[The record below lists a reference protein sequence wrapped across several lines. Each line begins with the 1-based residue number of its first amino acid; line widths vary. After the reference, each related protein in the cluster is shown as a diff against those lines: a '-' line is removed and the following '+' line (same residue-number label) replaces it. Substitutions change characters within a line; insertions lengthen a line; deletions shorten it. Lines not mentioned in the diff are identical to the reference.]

1 MMRTTNGYAAMNS
14 VKNNLIIFTLIF
26 FSVLFSQ
33 SEIDE
38 MIKEVYAGKTS
49 SAFEEMPR
57 MKREFSDI
65 PSLLFLDALIDQDI
79 DRSIDKFKKFFKYYE
94 SSEYAD
100 DAIMKIS
107 EYYYT
112 KGSYIESSKWLKK
125 INLYYPE
132 SEHINRSLNLYI
144 RALSLSG
151 KEDTAKQYLQTF
163 KKKYPDSTF
172 DTYILDNYDVASK
185 QKLDKKDGK
194 STLLQ
199 AVEDLKESLT
209 PKQKNKKKYRYSVQI
224 GAYSNMDNAVQVRDE
239 LLSLNFNTRIDI
251 IYLSTKDKN
260 LYAVREG
267 YFKSKEYASGTQKKI
282 KSRTGYN
289 AIVVDVNDY

>member
-1 MMRTTNGYAAMNS
+1 MRTTNGYAAMNL
-14 VKNNLIIFTLIF
+14 VKNNLITFTLIV
-26 FSVLFSQ
+26 SSILFSQ
-33 SEIDE
+33 SEIDQ
-38 MIKEVYAGKTS
+38 MIEEVYAGKIS
-49 SAFEEMPR
+49 RAFEEMPR

-79 DRSIDKFKKFFKYYE
+79 DKSIEKFKKFFKYYE

-163 KKKYPDSTF
+163 KKKYPDSSF

-199 AVEDLKESLT
+199 AVEDLKESLA

-289 AIVVDVNDY
+289 AIVVDVNNY

>member
-1 MMRTTNGYAAMNS
+1 MIPKIS
-14 VKNNLIIFTLIF
+14 NLFLVSIFLL
-26 FSVLFSQ
+26 FSILYSQ
-33 SEIDE
+33 SEIDDL
-38 MIKEVYAGKTS
+38 INEVYSGNINNAK
-49 SAFEEMPR
+49 EKLPD

-65 PSLLFLDALIDQDI
+65 PSLLFLDALIDDDI
-79 DRSIDKFKKFFKYYE
+79 ISSIGKFKNFFKYYE

-112 KGSYIESSKWLKK
+112 QGSYIESSKWLKK
-125 INLYYPE
+125 INLYYPN
-132 SEHINRSLNLYI
+132 SEHISRSLNLYL
-144 RALSLSG
+144 RALTLSG
-151 KEDTAKQYLQTF
+151 KEDTAQLYLQTF
-163 KKKYPDSTF
+163 FKKYPDSS
-172 DTYILDNYDVASK
+172 IDNYIIENLDMSSK
-185 QKLDKKDGK
+185 ANEKNKDNQNSLLDI
-194 STLLQ
+194 
-199 AVEDLKESLT
+199 VEELKQSLT
-209 PKQKNKKKYRYSVQI
+209 TKQKNKKKYKFSVQI
-224 GAYSNMDNAVQVRDE
+224 GAYSSMDNAIQVRDE

-251 IYLSTKDKN
+251 IYLSTKNKN

>member
-1 MMRTTNGYAAMNS
+1 MKIINGCAAMIL
-14 VKNNLIIFTLIF
+14 VKNNIIIFSLLL
-26 FSVLFSQ
+26 FSILLSQ
-33 SEIDE
+33 SEIDD
-38 MIKEVYAGKTS
+38 MIKEAYSGKTS
-49 SAFEEMPR
+49 NAEEAMPR

-107 EYYYT
+107 EYYYA

-125 INLYYPE
+125 INLYYPD
-132 SEHINRSLNLYI
+132 SEHINRSLNLYL
-144 RALSLSG
+144 RTLSLSG
-151 KEDTAKQYLQTF
+151 KEDTARQYLRTF
-163 KKKYPDSTF
+163 KKKYPDSLF
-172 DTYILDNYDVASK
+172 DTYIIDNFDLGNK
-185 QKLDKKDGK
+185 EKLEKNN
-194 STLLQ
+194 SMNTLMK
-199 AVEDLKESLT
+199 AVEELKESLIS
-209 PKQKNKKKYRYSVQI
+209 KQKNKKKYRYSVQI

-251 IYLSTKDKN
+251 IYLPTKDKN

-289 AIVVDVNDY
+289 AIVVDANDY

>member
-1 MMRTTNGYAAMNS
+1 MRTTNGYAAMNS
-14 VKNNLIIFTLIF
+14 VKNNLILFTLIF
-26 FSVLFSQ
+26 SSVLFSQ

-79 DRSIDKFKKFFKYYE
+79 DRSIEKFKKFFKYYE

-163 KKKYPDSTF
+163 KKKYPDSSF
-172 DTYILDNYDVASK
+172 DTYILDNFDLSSK
-185 QKLDKKDGK
+185 EKLDKKDGK

>member
-1 MMRTTNGYAAMNS
+1 MRTTNGYAAMNS
-14 VKNNLIIFTLIF
+14 VKNNLILFTLIF

-132 SEHINRSLNLYI
+132 SEHINRSLNLYL

-163 KKKYPDSTF
+163 KKKYPDSSF
-172 DTYILDNYDVASK
+172 DTYILDNFDLSSK
-185 QKLDKKDGK
+185 EKLDKKDGK

>member
-1 MMRTTNGYAAMNS
+1 MNGYAAMNS
-14 VKNNLIIFTLIF
+14 VKNNLITFTLIV
-26 FSVLFSQ
+26 SSILFSQ
-33 SEIDE
+33 SEIDQ
-38 MIKEVYAGKTS
+38 MIEEVYAGKIS
-49 SAFEEMPR
+49 RAFEEMPR

-79 DRSIDKFKKFFKYYE
+79 DRSIEKFKKFFKYYE

-125 INLYYPE
+125 INLYYPD

-163 KKKYPDSTF
+163 KKKYPDSSF

>member
-1 MMRTTNGYAAMNS
+1 MRTTNGYAAMNS
-14 VKNNLIIFTLIF
+14 VKNNLLIFTLIV
-26 FSVLFSQ
+26 SSILFSQ

-38 MIKEVYAGKTS
+38 MIEEVYAGKTS
-49 SAFEEMPR
+49 SAFEQMPR

-79 DRSIDKFKKFFKYYE
+79 DRSIEKFKKFFKYYE

-163 KKKYPDSTF
+163 KKKYPDSSF

-289 AIVVDVNDY
+289 AIVVDVNNY

>member
-1 MMRTTNGYAAMNS
+1 MNGYAAMNS
-14 VKNNLIIFTLIF
+14 VKNNLITFTLIV
-26 FSVLFSQ
+26 SSILFSQ
-33 SEIDE
+33 SEIDQ
-38 MIKEVYAGKTS
+38 MIEEVYAGKIS
-49 SAFEEMPR
+49 RAFEEMPR

-79 DRSIDKFKKFFKYYE
+79 DRSIEKFKKFFKYYE

-163 KKKYPDSTF
+163 KKKYPDSSF
-172 DTYILDNYDVASK
+172 DTYILDNYEVASK

-199 AVEDLKESLT
+199 AVEDLKESLA

>member
-1 MMRTTNGYAAMNS
+1 MILKTSNYLVS
-14 VKNNLIIFTLIF
+14 IILL
-26 FSVLFSQ
+26 FSVLHSQ
-33 SEIDE
+33 SEIDDL
-38 MIKEVYAGKTS
+38 INEVYSGNINNAK
-49 SAFEEMPR
+49 AKLPA

-65 PSLLFLDALIDQDI
+65 PSLLFLDALIDDDI
-79 DRSIDKFKKFFKYYE
+79 ESSIGKFKNFFKYYE

-112 KGSYIESSKWLKK
+112 QGSYIESSKWLKK
-125 INLYYPE
+125 INLYYPS
-132 SEHINRSLNLYI
+132 SEHISRSLNLYL
-144 RALSLSG
+144 RALTLSG
-151 KEDTAKQYLQTF
+151 KEDTAQQYLQTF
-163 KKKYPDSTF
+163 FKKYPDSS
-172 DTYILDNYDVASK
+172 IDNYIIDNLDMANKKNKDNKNSLLDVVEELK
-185 QKLDKKDGK
+185 Q
-194 STLLQ
+194 TL
-199 AVEDLKESLT
+199 AT
-209 PKQKNKKKYRYSVQI
+209 KQKNKKKYKFSVQI
-224 GAYSNMDNAVQVRDE
+224 GAYSSMDNAVQVRDE

-251 IYLSTKDKN
+251 IYLSTKNKN

>member
-1 MMRTTNGYAAMNS
+1 MRTTNGYAAMNS

-38 MIKEVYAGKTS
+38 MIKEVYAGKTI

-65 PSLLFLDALIDQDI
+65 PSLLFLDALIDQDV

-163 KKKYPDSTF
+163 KKKYPDSSF
-172 DTYILDNYDVASK
+172 DTYILDNYDIASK
-185 QKLDKKDGK
+185 QKLDKKGGK

>member
-1 MMRTTNGYAAMNS
+1 MRTTNGYAAMNS
-14 VKNNLIIFTLIF
+14 VKNNLLIFTLIV
-26 FSVLFSQ
+26 SSILFSQ

-38 MIKEVYAGKTS
+38 MIEEVYTGKTS
-49 SAFEEMPR
+49 SAFEQMPR

-79 DRSIDKFKKFFKYYE
+79 DRSIEKFKKFFKYYE

-144 RALSLSG
+144 RTLSLSG

-163 KKKYPDSTF
+163 KKKYPDSSF

-289 AIVVDVNDY
+289 AIVVDVNNY

>member
-1 MMRTTNGYAAMNS
+1 MRTTNGYAAMNS
-14 VKNNLIIFTLIF
+14 VKNNLILFTLIF

-49 SAFEEMPR
+49 IAFEEMPR

-112 KGSYIESSKWLKK
+112 RGSYIESSKWLKK

-163 KKKYPDSTF
+163 KKKYPDSSF
-172 DTYILDNYDVASK
+172 DTYILDNFDLSSK
-185 QKLDKKDGK
+185 EKLDKKDGK

>member
-1 MMRTTNGYAAMNS
+1 MNS

-79 DRSIDKFKKFFKYYE
+79 DRSIEKFKKFFKYYE

-144 RALSLSG
+144 RTLSLSG

-163 KKKYPDSTF
+163 KKKYPDSSF
-172 DTYILDNYDVASK
+172 DTYILDNFDLSSK
-185 QKLDKKDGK
+185 EKLDKKEGK

-209 PKQKNKKKYRYSVQI
+209 SKQKNKKKYRYSVQI

>member
-1 MMRTTNGYAAMNS
+1 MRTTNGYAAMNS
-14 VKNNLIIFTLIF
+14 VKNNLILFTLIF

-49 SAFEEMPR
+49 IAFEEMPR

-163 KKKYPDSTF
+163 KKKYPDSSF
-172 DTYILDNYDVASK
+172 DTYILDNFDLSSK
-185 QKLDKKDGK
+185 EKLDKKDGK